1 VSRRGALVA
10 LAFTIIAFAVWR
22 AELFTV
28 ARPGDH
34 PRALAVID
42 EAVRHAVDFDLAL
55 PAVPAGIE
63 RVSAGGRV
71 LLVHYWAPWE
81 RHSLAQAS
89 TLDSLRRDPAL
100 GQLRVVLV
108 CFDPFPSVARYVGRN
123 RLRLPVLL
131 DGRRDLAARLPCP
144 SIPYTYVVDEA
155 GRIAVAQPGEVEWL
169 SPATRGALESLLGG
183 GQRPAPRP
191 DGTATSRAT

>member
-1 VSRRGALVA
+1 MSRRGALVA
-10 LAFTIIAFAVWR
+10 VLLAAIAFGVWR

-28 ARPGDH
+28 ARPGDR
-34 PRALAVID
+34 PRGLTVID
-42 EAVRHAVDFDLAL
+42 AAARHAVEFDLAL
-55 PAVPAGIE
+55 PAVPVGIE

-81 RHSLAQAS
+81 RHSLIQAS

-100 GQLRVVLV
+100 ERLRVVLV

-123 RLRLPVLL
+123 RLRVPVLL

-144 SIPYTYVVDEA
+144 SIPYTYVVDGA

-169 SPATRGALESLLGG
+169 STATRGALDAHLDDAQLTGP
-183 GQRPAPRP
+183 RPA
-191 DGTATSRAT
+191 GATSSRTT

>member
-10 LAFTIIAFAVWR
+10 LAVAALAVAVWR

-42 EAVRHAVDFDLAL
+42 AAERRAVDFDIAL
-55 PAVPAGIE
+55 PAVPVGIE
-63 RVSAGGRV
+63 RLSAGGRV

-89 TLDSLRRDPAL
+89 ALDSMRSDPAFER
-100 GQLRVVLV
+100 LRVVLV

-123 RLRLPVLL
+123 RLGLPVLL

-155 GRIAVAQPGEVEWL
+155 GRIAVAQPGEVVWR
-169 SPATRGALESLLGG
+169 SPATRGALEGLLEEAQPPGP
-183 GQRPAPRP
+183 RPAA
-191 DGTATSRAT
+191 TATSRAT

>member
-1 VSRRGALVA
+1 MSRRGALVA
-10 LAFTIIAFAVWR
+10 LAVAAIAFAVWR

-42 EAVRHAVDFDLAL
+42 VSARRAVDFDLAL
-55 PAVPAGIE
+55 PAVPVGIE
-63 RVSAGGRV
+63 RLSAGGRV

-100 GQLRVVLV
+100 ERLRVVLV

-131 DGRRDLAARLPCP
+131 DGRRDLAAHLPCP
-144 SIPYTYVVDEA
+144 SIPYTYVVDGA

-169 SPATRGALESLLGG
+169 SAATRGALETLLDEA
-183 GQRPAPRP
+183 QRPGPRP
-191 DGTATSRAT
+191 AGTATSRTT